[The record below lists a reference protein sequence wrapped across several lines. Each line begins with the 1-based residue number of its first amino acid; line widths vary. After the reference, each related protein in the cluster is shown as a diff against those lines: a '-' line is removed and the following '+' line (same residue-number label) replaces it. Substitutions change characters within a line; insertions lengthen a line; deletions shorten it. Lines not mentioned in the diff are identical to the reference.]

1 MRWLLPWARRLF
13 CSVLLF
19 VMLGCGDKAPDTP
32 GAALLLAGSD
42 ESGRVEYALYLVED
56 KNLHL
61 RFYAR
66 QSTTRS
72 LLSRSE
78 PVFLLRFMPSNNAS
92 PKDLLEAV
100 GSIGGRAA
108 PEACVSIGYL
118 PSAGVSA
125 ETVGNESWVYSTCE
139 AS

>member
-1 MRWLLPWARRLF
+1 MRWLLPWARRLC
-13 CSVLLF
+13 CSALLL
-19 VMLGCGDKAPDTP
+19 VMVGCGDKAPDTP

-42 ESGRVEYALYLVED
+42 ATGRVEYAVYRVED

-61 RFYAR
+61 RLYAR
-66 QSTTRS
+66 QSATRT

-92 PKDLLEAV
+92 PKDLLDAV
-100 GSIGGRAA
+100 GSLGGRAA

-125 ETVGNESWVYSTCE
+125 ETVGSESWVYSTCE
-139 AS
+139 AP